1 MRTIHL
7 LVILLALT
15 ARNATAAALRTT
27 IKDRITGKFSP
38 WKTDIFCVLTLATTS
53 SALTHT
59 PERVGFFGR
68 NSELAP

>member
-15 ARNATAAALRTT
+15 ARNTAAAALRTT
-27 IKDRITGKFSP
+27 TKDRITGKFFP
-38 WKTDIFCVLTLATTS
+38 WEPDTLCVLTLATTS
-53 SALTHT
+53 LALTHT

-68 NSELAP
+68 NNLLAP